1 MADTGLVTADFMA
14 AMGTDMVAMVVTH
27 KAGPLMQQQILVAEI
42 PAEEME
48 EEVYDYYYGA

>member
-1 MADTGLVTADFMA
+1 MVDMGLVTADFTA
-14 AMGTDMVAMVVTH
+14 ATVTDTVAMVVTR
-27 KAGPLMQQQILVAEI
+27 KAGPLMQQQILAAEI